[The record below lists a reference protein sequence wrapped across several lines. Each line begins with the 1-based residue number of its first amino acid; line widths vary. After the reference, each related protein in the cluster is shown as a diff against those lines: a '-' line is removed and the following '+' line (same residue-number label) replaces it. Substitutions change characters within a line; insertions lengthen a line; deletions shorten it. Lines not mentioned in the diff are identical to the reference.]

1 MVTAWILEL
10 PGLDCVIGAC
20 LALLVKDADRGC
32 VGDAVEYRGRVGEAT
47 EDKGRAG
54 DATADA
60 DRGRVGEATK
70 DRGCFDDT
78 TDDRDRVGEARADDF
93 LVVLVFIFFTL
104 R

>member
-10 PGLDCVIGAC
+10 PGFDCVIGAC

-32 VGDAVEYRGRVGEAT
+32 VGEAT

-70 DRGCFDDT
+70 DRGCFDNT
-78 TDDRDRVGEARADDF
+78 TDDRDRVGEAEADDF